1 MVSMFLCRA
10 SRSCCVRK
18 SPSGILRAV
27 VHKSLDFRTGDVGLD
42 GRFKTAYCLFHDV
55 EERAVGWKHFKLCI
69 WGGNGRVSVGRCS
82 VINKDH

>member
-1 MVSMFLCRA
+1 MSALMA
-10 SRSCCVRK
+10 
-18 SPSGILRAV
+18 A
-27 VHKSLDFRTGDVGLD
+27 
-42 GRFKTAYCLFHDV
+42 RFKTAYCLFHDV